1 MVLTP
6 VALIPVVLGVLGLI
20 AAFGIYR
27 VVLKYPAGTG
37 KVAAIAELIHRGALV
52 FIRREY
58 SFLSIFVIVV
68 AALIFFS
75 DLGWRTAVAFLLGAG
90 CSAAAGYIGMF
101 AATRANV
108 RTTTAAQESA
118 AAALKVAFFGGSI
131 MGLTVAAMGLLGLG
145 LLYYFFGG
153 DPTTCLAYDQYS
165 CCHIPGIETS
175 LPKSVKSTH
184 CCVA

>member
-58 SFLSIFVIVV
+58 SFLSIF
-68 AALIFFS
+68 
-75 DLGWRTAVAFLLGAG
+75 
-90 CSAAAGYIGMF
+90 
-101 AATRANV
+101 
-108 RTTTAAQESA
+108 
-118 AAALKVAFFGGSI
+118 
-131 MGLTVAAMGLLGLG
+131 
-145 LLYYFFGG
+145 
-153 DPTTCLAYDQYS
+153 
-165 CCHIPGIETS
+165 
-175 LPKSVKSTH
+175 ST
-184 CCVA
+184 

>member
-1 MVLTP
+1 MVLTS

-27 VVLKYPAGTG
+27 IVLKYPEGTG

-58 SFLSIFVIVV
+58 SFLGIFVVVV

-75 DLGWRTAVAFLLGAG
+75 DLGWRTAVAFLVGAG

-101 AATRANV
+101 TATRANV
-108 RTTTAAQESA
+108 RTTTAAQESGA
-118 AAALKVAFFGGSI
+118 DAALKVSFFGGSI

-145 LLYYFFGG
+145 LLYYYFGSAQ
-153 DPTTCLAYDQYS
+153 D
-165 CCHIPGIETS
+165 TS
-175 LPKSVKSTH
+175 HV
-184 CCVA
+184 VQGFGMGA

>member
-1 MVLTP
+1 MVLTS

-52 FIRREY
+52 FIHREY

-118 AAALKVAFFGGSI
+118 PPRKPPYRTHESRARWSGHRQKSNTTAQVPAIPSPRQSI
-131 MGLTVAAMGLLGLG
+131 
-145 LLYYFFGG
+145 
-153 DPTTCLAYDQYS
+153 P
-165 CCHIPGIETS
+165 
-175 LPKSVKSTH
+175 
-184 CCVA
+184 

>member
-101 AATRANV
+101 TATRANV

-145 LLYYFFGG
+145 LLY
-153 DPTTCLAYDQYS
+153 
-165 CCHIPGIETS
+165 
-175 LPKSVKSTH
+175 
-184 CCVA
+184 